1 MTDANQRPAVVG
13 QVEPSVRPQAW
24 RYWKDKF
31 GCWEYSDTELK
42 FPAVPAGT
50 KLHPLYDRNAVAQ
63 LEATAAALAI
73 ERADLRAAIAVV
85 LGTEAGK
92 QAIARMR
99 EGAEAAS
106 QDDAALMHA
115 AGLLGA

>member
-1 MTDANQRPAVVG
+1 MNEQTPAAVEAP
-13 QVEPSVRPQAW
+13 VEPPVRPQAW
-24 RYWKDKF
+24 RYWKAKF
-31 GCWEYSDTELK
+31 GCWEYSDTALE

-63 LEATAAALAI
+63 LEATAASLAV

-92 QAIARMR
+92 QALARMR
-99 EGAEAAS
+99 EGSEAAS
-106 QDDAALMHA
+106 PDDAALMHA